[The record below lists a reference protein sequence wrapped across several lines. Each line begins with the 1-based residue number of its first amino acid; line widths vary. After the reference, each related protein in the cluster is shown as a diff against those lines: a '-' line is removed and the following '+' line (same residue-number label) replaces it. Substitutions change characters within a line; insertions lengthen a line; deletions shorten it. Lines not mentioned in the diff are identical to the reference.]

1 MLTLL
6 EFVEF
11 MYFVYV
17 KNLQTKPAKF
27 QNLNAKVIFQILEKA
42 SLSLETKETR
52 GLDIPTFQV
61 FCVSNLL
68 FQLCIRSYT
77 NKGPLRVPPVCR
89 GMEKKRKEKKKDQV

>member
-1 MLTLL
+1 
-6 EFVEF
+6 

-68 FQLCIRSYT
+68 FSVMYT
-77 NKGPLRVPPVCR
+77 VIY
-89 GMEKKRKEKKKDQV
+89 E

>member
-1 MLTLL
+1 
-6 EFVEF
+6 

-89 GMEKKRKEKKKDQV
+89 GMKKKRKKKRSFDLLRVLKT